1 MKVCGKDILIQGRV
15 IRIARLAAETYE
27 FLSDPDEPLAALKAC
42 GRRIDLFTFT
52 QQLPD
57 ISPRYG
63 HPMELD
69 NLAAVP
75 ISTFEHWWKH
85 QINGKTRN
93 MIRRA
98 ESKGITVREVP
109 FDDALVH
116 GIKAIYDESPVR
128 QGRSFWHYMK
138 DVESVRRENV
148 TFLDRSVFLG
158 AFLDGTLIGFAK
170 LVGDGQ
176 GRQAALMQI
185 LSMIRHR
192 DKAPTNALVAESVR
206 ACAERGTGY
215 LVYSHFAYGRKDR
228 DGLSDFKQH
237 NGFQRIDLPRYYV
250 PFTALGR
257 LASVATAPRRRQSR
271 ARADADASPQD
282 ARPVGR
288 FDHFGLRF
296 PSSCLESSA

>member
-27 FLSDPDEPLAALKAC
+27 FLSDPGETLDALKAC

-57 ISPRYG
+57 ITPRYA

-138 DVESVRRENV
+138 DVESARSMYYDEDMDRAAKGFGEIWQAVMAD
-148 TFLDRSVFLG
+148 FL
-158 AFLDGTLIGFAK
+158 A
-170 LVGDGQ
+170 
-176 GRQAALMQI
+176 
-185 LSMIRHR
+185 RHR
-192 DKAPTNALVAESVR
+192 LAGIRVSINDAGATPAIVALRLDQAIE
-206 ACAERGTGY
+206 EFT
-215 LVYSHFAYGRKDR
+215 RKR
-228 DGLSDFKQH
+228 
-237 NGFQRIDLPRYYV
+237 
-250 PFTALGR
+250 
-257 LASVATAPRRRQSR
+257 
-271 ARADADASPQD
+271 
-282 ARPVGR
+282 
-288 FDHFGLRF
+288 
-296 PSSCLESSA
+296 

>member
-27 FLSDPDEPLAALKAC
+27 FLSDPDETIDALTAC

-57 ISPRYG
+57 VEPRHT
-63 HPMELD
+63 HPIEWD

-128 QGRSFWHYMK
+128 QGRSFWHYGK
-138 DVESVRRENV
+138 DFETVRRENV

-158 AFLDGTLIGFAK
+158 AFLEGSLIGFAK
-170 LVGDGQ
+170 LVSDGQ

-185 LSMIRHR
+185 LSMIQHR
-192 DKAPTNALVAESVR
+192 DKAPTNALIAESVR
-206 ACAERGTGY
+206 VCAERGTGH

-250 PFTALGR
+250 PFTVLGR
-257 LASVATAPRRRQSR
+257 LALRWRLHHGVADRVPEPMLAHLRKMRGRW
-271 ARADADASPQD
+271 AASTTS
-282 ARPVGR
+282 
-288 FDHFGLRF
+288 L
-296 PSSCLESSA
+296 

>member
-27 FLSDPDEPLAALKAC
+27 FLSDPGETLDALKAC

-57 ISPRYG
+57 ITPRYA

-148 TFLDRSVFLG
+148 TFRDRSVFLG
-158 AFLDGTLIGFAK
+158 AFLDGSMIGFAK

-257 LASVATAPRRRQSR
+257 LALRWRLHHGVADRVPEPMLAHLRRMRGR
-271 ARADADASPQD
+271 WAASTTS
-282 ARPVGR
+282 
-288 FDHFGLRF
+288 L
-296 PSSCLESSA
+296 

>member
-1 MKVCGKDILIQGRV
+1 
-15 IRIARLAAETYE
+15 
-27 FLSDPDEPLAALKAC
+27 
-42 GRRIDLFTFT
+42 
-52 QQLPD
+52 
-57 ISPRYG
+57 
-63 HPMELD
+63 

-148 TFLDRSVFLG
+148 TFRDRSVFLG
-158 AFLDGTLIGFAK
+158 AFLDGSMIGFAK

-257 LASVATAPRRRQSR
+257 LA
-271 ARADADASPQD
+271 
-282 ARPVGR
+282 
-288 FDHFGLRF
+288 LRW
-296 PSSCLESSA
+296 